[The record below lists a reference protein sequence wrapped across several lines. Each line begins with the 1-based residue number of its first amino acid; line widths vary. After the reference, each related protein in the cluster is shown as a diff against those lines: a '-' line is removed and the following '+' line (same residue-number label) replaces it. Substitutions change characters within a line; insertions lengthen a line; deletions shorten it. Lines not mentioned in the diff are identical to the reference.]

1 MAGIVVPTMF
11 LLVGVTGF
19 TIAREVYDLP
29 IALDRIIIFPMA
41 VVPNLWGLWNIL
53 HLAVGRE
60 RWSIGAHGALLPLI
74 LIPSGLALA
83 ALFRIEA
90 ITPAVVLSFAP
101 FAIAVYYLA
110 WKYLVGFFN
119 GVLGIA

>member
-41 VVPNLWGLWNIL
+41 VVSNLWGLWNIL

-90 ITPAVVLSFAP
+90 ITPAFVLSFAP